1 MQGAPVIEDLRT
13 TIAFLLPWEFS
24 PAMLTLCGGAVFL
37 YIRGLV
43 RAPCG
48 VHEPLARR
56 IAFIVGWG
64 LIYFVTQTH
73 YDYLSQHMFYIH
85 RLQHLVLH
93 HVGPFLIALSQ
104 PLAALGRGLPRG
116 VKERFLGT
124 LWSSRPMRI
133 GYRIMQNAIVA
144 PVLFVGLIFFW
155 LTRSIHFDA
164 MLSSRLYQV
173 MNWSMLL
180 DGLLFWALMLD
191 PRSRAEGAILGFGLR
206 ILILVITIFPQMAL
220 GAHLAM
226 STTDLYSVYAVCGRA
241 WNLSPHADQIYGGL
255 STWIPPGMMNLIGI
269 LILIGRL
276 MRSDQNAADRER
288 LTAKST
294 TACQS

>member
-1 MQGAPVIEDLRT
+1 MIEELRVT
-13 TIAFLLPWEFS
+13 VAFLLPWEFS
-24 PAMLTLCGGAVFL
+24 PAMLALCGGAVFL
-37 YIRGLV
+37 YVRGLV
-43 RAPCG
+43 RAARG
-48 VHEPLARR
+48 IHEPLARR
-56 IAFIVGWG
+56 LAFIGGWA

-85 RLQHLVLH
+85 RVQHLVLH
-93 HVGPFLIALSQ
+93 HIGPFLIALSQ
-104 PLAALGRGLPRG
+104 PLAVLGRGLPRG
-116 VKERFLGT
+116 LQERFLT
-124 LWSSRPMRI
+124 PLWRSRPMRI
-133 GYRIMQNAIVA
+133 AYRVMQNAIVA

-155 LTRSIHFDA
+155 LTPSIHFDA
-164 MLSSRLYQV
+164 MLSARLYQV

-191 PRSRAEGAILGFGLR
+191 PRSQAEGALVGFGLR
-206 ILILVITIFPQMAL
+206 ILILIITIFPQMAL

-255 STWIPPGMMNLIGI
+255 TTWIPPGMMNLIAI

-276 MRSDQNAADRER
+276 MRADQKAVDRKR
-288 LTAKST
+288 ATANST
-294 TACQS
+294 TACRG